1 MVLSITGNARAVTV
15 FTEWCYHE
23 PGYSVVYG
31 SARIVN
37 GNKLCVVFAVVVNY
51 FTNYVSIHIIF
62 KK

>member
-51 FTNYVSIHIIF
+51 FT
-62 KK
+62 KLC